1 MKENLD
7 GKVERKF
14 TEGTIDKTAQEES
27 ACSDG
32 LTRKSSRSIKKASQK
47 LDSTEDEAACNDHLT
62 RKLTRGLNENSQNPV
77 QTRL

>member
-32 LTRKSSRSIKKASQK
+32 FTRKSSRRLKEASQK
-47 LDSTEDEAACNDHLT
+47 QV
-62 RKLTRGLNENSQNPV
+62 QNYKCV
-77 QTRL
+77 FNC

>member
-32 LTRKSSRSIKKASQK
+32 FTRKSSRTLKEASQK
-47 LDSTEDEAACNDHLT
+47 QV
-62 RKLTRGLNENSQNPV
+62 QNYKCV
-77 QTRL
+77 FNC